1 MLFSKLNS
9 TKFSNE
15 FLVFINLPNIPIN
28 SFSFDSDAPISISLG
43 EEYNFLSSI
52 KYFLNSSKYSL

>member
-1 MLFSKLNS
+1 
-9 TKFSNE
+9 
-15 FLVFINLPNIPIN
+15 LPNIPIN

-52 KYFLNSSKYSL
+52 KYFLFIQTTFKEEK